1 MHESKTDRAI
11 KRTEKSTNPSEI
23 LIFLTQ
29 QLIKKGE
36 RISARIKKI

>member
-11 KRTEKSTNPSEI
+11 KRIEKSTNPSQVLI
-23 LIFLTQ
+23 LLTQ
-29 QLIKKGE
+29 QLIKKVE